1 MLQFSYTFNIISVA
15 QFILLRPTSRRI
27 EWHLMTYMFTTQTIH
42 LLPFLH
48 PKIRNYRLARS
59 LAKFYSFSKVE
70 LNINDLTKLV
80 FFLLVFIISFVVNDY
95 KTCFIILFQNV
106 REQVPLCI
114 VTENYLPWH
123 HSSILDL
130 NSKWRI
136 KE

>member
-59 LAKFYSFSKVE
+59 LAKFYLFSKVE
-70 LNINDLTKLV
+70 LNKWFNKICI
-80 FFLLVFIISFVVNDY
+80 FIISFLINDI
-95 KTCFIILFQNV
+95 KTCFMVLFQNV